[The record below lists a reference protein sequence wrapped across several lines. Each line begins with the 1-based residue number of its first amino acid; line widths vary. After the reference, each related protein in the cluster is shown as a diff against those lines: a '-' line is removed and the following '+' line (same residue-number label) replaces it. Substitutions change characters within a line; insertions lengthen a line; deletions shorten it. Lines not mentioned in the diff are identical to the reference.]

1 MTRYRE
7 NVVASTLG
15 LSLDTPFS
23 HVEWKSIRRRC
34 KLIPRRFS
42 KKFVASELVERN
54 KYRKIVRSV
63 QSSPHVCPSTFRYNV
78 YKPVLPGTAVKAY
91 CKIHQTVQPGFV
103 VSYDPTNAIYLIEFE
118 DEVHGYEFCPDSD
131 VATSGIPN
139 ILIKKSKYYRR
150 DEFESSFSQLLGMMS
165 TRCNALLFFI

>member
-1 MTRYRE
+1 M
-7 NVVASTLG
+7 
-15 LSLDTPFS
+15 
-23 HVEWKSIRRRC
+23 
-34 KLIPRRFS
+34 
-42 KKFVASELVERN
+42 
-54 KYRKIVRSV
+54 
-63 QSSPHVCPSTFRYNV
+63 
-78 YKPVLPGTAVKAY
+78 KAY

-150 DEFESSFSQLLGMMS
+150 DEFESSFSQLQGMCPRIAMLYFFS
-165 TRCNALLFFI
+165 FDSQLFY